1 MTRSRRD
8 AIQRPTGLAIALCIA
23 LLGASGCAAVQQA
36 VSEAFEE
43 PVSELLEVT
52 SSIHELTDGDMA
64 TMGEIRFRVGDSGQA
79 MYNMVT
85 IQLPEKRFVRH
96 VDVHTARL
104 AGLSIYVPHPDGRRR
119 LTWTGKGIRRS
130 PVRAKVGAE
139 VEEFYL
145 HVRSAEVTP
154 KVVGKAL
161 AGNPTTIEMRD
172 VNAYKTALIREIEVY
187 ARPKGE

>member
-1 MTRSRRD
+1 MWL
-8 AIQRPTGLAIALCIA
+8 GLASCVG
-23 LLGASGCAAVQQA
+23 LLTVGGCAAVQQA

-43 PVSELLEVT
+43 PVTDLIDVT
-52 SSIHELTDGDMA
+52 SSVHELTDGDM
-64 TMGEIRFRVGDSGQA
+64 TTTGEIRFRVGDSGQA

-85 IQLPEKRFVRH
+85 IQLPERRFVRH
-96 VDVHTARL
+96 VDVHTERL

-161 AGNPTTIEMRD
+161 AGNRTTIEMRD

-187 ARPKGE
+187 ARPKE